1 MRRKDREITGMD
13 QVLDIVEGAKI
24 LHLGLMDDD
33 GYPYIVPLNYGYE
46 TAGGSLIF
54 YMHSAKDGHKLDRI
68 RQNPKVCI
76 ELECDT
82 ELVPGGDIPCRYGL
96 TYASVI
102 GWGMAEIVEDEQ
114 EKVRGLKLLM
124 KNQTGRDF
132 EMDGRMASAVEVLK
146 VVVPHFTAKARRK

>member
-1 MRRKDREITGMD
+1 MRRKDREITD
-13 QVLDIVEGAKI
+13 INQILDIAEGAKI

-33 GYPYIVPLNYGYE
+33 GYPYIVPLNYGFE
-46 TAGGSLIF
+46 TADGSLIF
-54 YMHSAKDGHKLDRI
+54 YMHSAKEGHKLDLI
-68 RQNPKVCI
+68 RRNAKVCV
-76 ELECDT
+76 ELECGT

-96 TYASVI
+96 TYASVV
-102 GWGMAEIVEDEQ
+102 GWGTAEIVEDEQ

-146 VVVPHFTAKARRK
+146 AVVPRFTAKARRK